1 MALEYCER
9 LQYNHEYMFSNGQ
22 VKLKKNG
29 NNEFEIKFTEASQI
43 LPIQSQS
50 TFRRSETAQNQEGA
64 RVEGISVSE
73 VKKKNPGQMVTVV
86 GKISNIRPM
95 SKGRSL
101 ELIDKNF

>member
-1 MALEYCER
+1 M
-9 LQYNHEYMFSNGQ
+9 
-22 VKLKKNG
+22 
-29 NNEFEIKFTEASQI
+29 
-43 LPIQSQS
+43 
-50 TFRRSETAQNQEGA
+50 
-64 RVEGISVSE
+64 EGISVSE